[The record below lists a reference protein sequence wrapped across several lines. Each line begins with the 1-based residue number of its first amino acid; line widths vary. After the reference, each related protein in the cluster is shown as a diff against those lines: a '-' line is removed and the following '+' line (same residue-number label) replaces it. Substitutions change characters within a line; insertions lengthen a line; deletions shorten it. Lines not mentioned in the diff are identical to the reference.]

1 MHPLNAKYSIKD
13 LERLSGVKA
22 HTIRIW
28 EQRYSLLNPDRTDT
42 NIRLYNDQDVKLL
55 LNISLLIRHG
65 GKISHLSKLSLIDI
79 SQKIIELSRSNTD
92 KSSYFEVQID
102 QLVLSMIE
110 FDDLRFEQTISDSIE
125 KHGFEVTMLQV
136 IIPFLQKVG
145 MMWLSGESSI
155 LQEHFISSLIRKN
168 LIIAINSLPVVRD
181 PQADSFML
189 FLPEGELHETGL
201 LFSNY
206 ILKARGKK
214 VTYMGQ
220 TLPREDVQSFC
231 REHKPDYILTFFT
244 AAHSVMSINQ
254 YLKDLTALSGST
266 RVLVAGMQIH
276 DPSIVIPSRV
286 IFISNVMD
294 LIHLAEGSTQ
304 TQHLRT
310 GTNN

>member
-28 EQRYSLLNPDRTDT
+28 EQRYNLLNPDRTDT

-65 GKISHLSKLSLIDI
+65 GKISHLSKLSLIEI
-79 SQKIIELSRSNTD
+79 SQKIIELSRSTSD
-92 KSSYFEVQID
+92 KNSYFEVQID

-110 FDDLRFEQTISDSIE
+110 FDDFRFEQTIGDSVD

-155 LQEHFISSLIRKN
+155 LQEHFISNLVRKN
-168 LIIAINSLPVVRD
+168 LIIAISSLPAVRD
-181 PQADSFML
+181 SQAESFLL

-201 LFSNY
+201 LFSKY

-231 REHKPDYILTFFT
+231 REHKPNYLLTFFT
-244 AAHSVMSINQ
+244 AAHSVISINQ
-254 YLKDLTALSGST
+254 YLKDLNELSGNT

-276 DPSIVIPSRV
+276 DPAIVIPAGV

-294 LIHLAEGSTQ
+294 LVHFAEGSTQ
-304 TQHLRT
+304 QLRT
-310 GTNN
+310 GTSN